1 MSSGKSTTARVSA
14 EVVTL
19 PAPGIGAPGGSRI
32 SLMLLDEHPLAV
44 AGVVAIIRAQ
54 PGFRI
59 LAASAEVEE
68 AVLRVQKVRPEIVLL
83 NLREGDCCLALAG
96 AVHGAVPDTR
106 VIVMGV
112 EPRHEDVQ
120 SLVRARVSGFIMA
133 DESFDQLLRT
143 IHLVAQGVQVL
154 PQALTGPLFRQL
166 NPHGARKRPRLALD
180 FGRLTGRER
189 EVAALIVRGVTN
201 RQIAD
206 RLSIAL
212 HTVKSH
218 VHRVLSKL
226 AIRNRIEMAGFYLD
240 MQALTAGVLPLP
252 GLSGPSGLAPVPLV

>member
-1 MSSGKSTTARVSA
+1 MSPGKSTTARVSA

-19 PAPGIGAPGGSRI
+19 PAPEIGAQGRSRV

-54 PGFRI
+54 PGFSI

-68 AVLRVQKVRPEIVLL
+68 AVWRVQDVRPEVLLL
-83 NLREGDCCLALAG
+83 NLREGPCCLALAG

-112 EPRHEDVQ
+112 EPLHEDVQ

-166 NPHGARKRPRLALD
+166 NPHGAKRPRNAVD

-201 RQIAD
+201 QQIAD

-226 AIRNRIEMAGFYLD
+226 AIRNRIEMAEFCLD
-240 MQALTAGVLPLP
+240 VQALTAGGLPLP
-252 GLSGPSGLAPVPLV
+252 GFASPSGLAPVPLV